1 MYKMVMAKKPDIELP
16 SECGKKWTE
25 LEEQQLLNELEID
38 MDCNTVAENHKR
50 TLGGIRSRI
59 YEMAYRM
66 HQNNTP
72 KEEIMKTM
80 RLTERHLD
88 DIIARQTMKEDN
100 KMKRK
105 ERKEQ
110 KERKE
115 PEEKCLIQ
123 INRPVLELVPP
134 LQAEFNIVKTEIQQI
149 KQDLTEMKTELKT
162 FSKEMSMLK
171 KSVGQM
177 MVMIKQIYEFE
188 TEQ

>member
-1 MYKMVMAKKPDIELP
+1 MYKMVMAKKPDVELP
-16 SECGKKWTE
+16 TEFGKKWTE

-66 HQNNTP
+66 YLKNAP

-80 RLTERHLD
+80 RLTEGHLD
-88 DIIARQTMKEDN
+88 DIIARQTVKEDN

-105 ERKEQ
+105 ERKE
-110 KERKE
+110 
-115 PEEKCLIQ
+115 PEEKSPQ
-123 INRPVLELVPP
+123 MNRPVLELVPP
-134 LQAEFNIVKTEIQQI
+134 LQAEIQQI
-149 KQDLTEMKTELKT
+149 KQDLTEIKTELKT
-162 FSKEMSMLK
+162 FSKEMGMLK

-177 MVMIKQIYEFE
+177 IVMIKQIYEFE

>member
-1 MYKMVMAKKPDIELP
+1 MAKKPDIELP
-16 SECGKKWTE
+16 TEFGKKWTE
-25 LEEQQLLNELEID
+25 MEEQQLLNELEID

-66 HQNNTP
+66 HQNNTL

-80 RLTERHLD
+80 RLTEGHLD
-88 DIIARQTMKEDN
+88 DIIARQTVKEDN

-105 ERKEQ
+105 ERKE
-110 KERKE
+110 
-115 PEEKCLIQ
+115 PEEKPLIQ
-123 INRPVLELVPP
+123 MNRPVLELVPP

-149 KQDLTEMKTELKT
+149 KQDLTEIKTELKT

>member
-1 MYKMVMAKKPDIELP
+1 MTSSMYKIVMAKKPDVELP
-16 SECGKKWTE
+16 AEFGKKWTE
-25 LEEQQLLNELEID
+25 LEEQQLLNELDID

-66 HQNNTP
+66 YLKNVP
-72 KEEIMKTM
+72 KDEIMKKM
-80 RLTERHLD
+80 RLTEGHLD
-88 DIIARQTMKEDN
+88 DIIARRTVKEDN

-105 ERKEQ
+105 ERKE
-110 KERKE
+110 
-115 PEEKCLIQ
+115 PEEKSPQ
-123 INRPVLELVPP
+123 MNRPVLELVPP
-134 LQAEFNIVKTEIQQI
+134 IQAEFNTEIQQI
-149 KQDLTEMKTELKT
+149 KQDLTEIKTELKT
-162 FSKEMSMLK
+162 FSKEMGMLK

>member
-1 MYKMVMAKKPDIELP
+1 MYKMVMAKKPDVELP
-16 SECGKKWTE
+16 TEFGKKWTE

-66 HQNNTP
+66 YLKNAP

-88 DIIARQTMKEDN
+88 DIIARQTVKEDN

-105 ERKEQ
+105 EQ
-110 KERKE
+110 KE
-115 PEEKCLIQ
+115 PENKCLIQ
-123 INRPVLELVPP
+123 MNRPVLELVPP
-134 LQAEFNIVKTEIQQI
+134 LQAEFNTVKTEIQQI
-149 KQDLTEMKTELKT
+149 KQD
-162 FSKEMSMLK
+162 
-171 KSVGQM
+171 
-177 MVMIKQIYEFE
+177 
-188 TEQ
+188 

>member
-1 MYKMVMAKKPDIELP
+1 MYKMVMAKKLDVEWP
-16 SECGKKWTE
+16 SESGKKWTE

-66 HQNNTP
+66 YLKNAP
-72 KEEIMKTM
+72 KEEIMKKM
-80 RLTERHLD
+80 RLTEGHLD
-88 DIIARQTMKEDN
+88 NIIARQTVKEDN

-105 ERKEQ
+105 ERKE
-110 KERKE
+110 
-115 PEEKCLIQ
+115 PEEKSPQ

-134 LQAEFNIVKTEIQQI
+134 IQAEIQQI
-149 KQDLTEMKTELKT
+149 KQDLTEIKTELKT
-162 FSKEMSMLK
+162 FSKEMGMLK

>member
-1 MYKMVMAKKPDIELP
+1 MTSSMYKMVMAKKPDVELP
-16 SECGKKWTE
+16 TEFGKKWTE

-50 TLGGIRSRI
+50 TLGGIRSHI

-66 HQNNTP
+66 YLKNVP
-72 KEEIMKTM
+72 KDEIMKKM
-80 RLTERHLD
+80 RLTEGHLD
-88 DIIARQTMKEDN
+88 DIIARRTVKEDN

-105 ERKEQ
+105 ERKE
-110 KERKE
+110 
-115 PEEKCLIQ
+115 PEEKSPQ
-123 INRPVLELVPP
+123 MNRPVLELVPP
-134 LQAEFNIVKTEIQQI
+134 IQAEFNTVKTEIQQI
-149 KQDLTEMKTELKT
+149 KQDLTEIKTELKT
-162 FSKEMSMLK
+162 FSKEMGMLK